1 MGRITRRRHRAA
13 GTGRRPT
20 ATFARGGVSGEPNA
34 MIGNLSRRERTLVG
48 AAVGIAVIVL
58 VWEGIVQPIRDRNR
72 TASELVP
79 VREQVLT
86 RRQDLVGRKATIVAE
101 LEATNQQLESLSG
114 RFLAAGT
121 PAVAASEL
129 QKLLKGMAAEASTE
143 VRSERILP
151 AVERGELLEIPIEIA
166 VSGEIRQLVDLLA
179 RIERAPK
186 LLAVLDLKVRVV
198 NITQPK
204 ELLATLTL
212 SGYILP
218 GKTRT

>member
-1 MGRITRRRHRAA
+1 
-13 GTGRRPT
+13 
-20 ATFARGGVSGEPNA
+20 
-34 MIGNLSRRERTLVG
+34 MIGNMSRRERLLIG
-48 AAVGIAVIVL
+48 AAVGVAVIVL
-58 VWEGIVQPIRDRNR
+58 GWEGVVQPIRDRNH

-79 VREQVLT
+79 VREQVLS
-86 RRQDLVGRKATIVAE
+86 RRMDLIGRKATIAAE
-101 LEATNQQLESLSG
+101 LEATNQRLESLNERLLG
-114 RFLAAGT
+114 AGT

-129 QKLLKGMAAEASTE
+129 QKLLKGMATQATTE

-151 AVERGELLEIPIEIA
+151 PVERGELLEIPIEIA

-179 RIERAPK
+179 QVERAPK
-186 LLAVLDLKVRVV
+186 LLVIQDLKVRVV

-212 SGYILP
+212 SGFILP